1 MKSDFKQMETEM
13 NLLAENMNSITT
25 FSEQITNT
33 LQDTRS
39 QISRLSSVHSL
50 LKRLQFLF
58 KLPNKLKTQV
68 SEGAYA
74 QVRLTYLYFN

>member
-13 NLLAENMNSITT
+13 NKLAENMNSITT
-25 FSEQITNT
+25 FSEQISNT

-39 QISRLSSVHSL
+39 QISRLSSIHSL

-58 KLPNKLKTQV
+58 KLPNKLKSQV
-68 SEGAYA
+68 EEGAYS
-74 QVRLTYLYFN
+74 QVSYPF